1 MADDGI
7 RVRYS
12 GLILFTAQMISV
24 ATGLAFTLLFTRNM
38 TTQGFSD
45 WSFIYTAIGPFLFLT
60 GVFPFWTTRFVAR
73 RKENSVKTGLAANL
87 ILGVAATVGYCVFL
101 PVYFGTFNVNPA
113 LFDIFLFAS
122 LLILTSYLSI
132 MLESCLRS
140 VRPQT
145 TGYGLLIHEII
156 KVAVAYAAFFLFIK
170 GDPAAASNY
179 HMLFSGAMAGLLVSV
194 SAQIVY
200 YVWLLRMALK
210 EKIQFAYLV
219 EWLKGSAVFVYSVIG
234 TQILSLQSFMIYA
247 VNKDSLG
254 HYTAAGMFI
263 NVVGYATSLS
273 FALYPKLL
281 SNDCDDKHVVT
292 SFSTTM
298 MMAIPMAA
306 IVISMSK
313 SLLTVLNIN
322 YVESWPVLIMLTI
335 ATVLS
340 LVSTF
345 YINYLTGVESFD
357 MGGKI
362 SLKELLRSKIF
373 KALSLTYLQAGITIP
388 LTYFAITA
396 LPVSNP
402 VVVAEYVGVI
412 AIIMNAVN
420 LTVSYWLVRK
430 YAGKVF
436 INIKEISKYLAV
448 GIVTGAILFML
459 PEKSTLMF
467 TLLKGCTGVAIY
479 FGLLLLIDEQ
489 VRHMVKLIFLEI
501 KQMLGIK
508 PKPPA

>member
-12 GLILFTAQMISV
+12 GLIIFTAQMISV
-24 ATGLAFTLLFTRNM
+24 ATGLAFTLLLTRNM

-73 RKENSVKTGLAANL
+73 RKENSIKTGLAANL

-101 PVYFGTFNVNPA
+101 PIYFGTFNVNPG

-122 LLILTSYLSI
+122 LLILTSYVTI

-140 VRPQT
+140 VKPQT
-145 TGYGLLIHEII
+145 TGYGLLVHEII
-156 KVAVAYAAFFLFIK
+156 KVTIAYTVFFLFIK
-170 GDPAAASNY
+170 GEPAAVIDS
-179 HMLFSGAMAGLLVSV
+179 HTLFSGAMASLLIAVFV
-194 SAQIVY
+194 QIAY
-200 YVWLLRMALK
+200 YMWLLRDALK
-210 EKIQFAYLV
+210 EKIRFAYLV
-219 EWLKGSAVFVYSVIG
+219 EWLKGSAVFVYSTIG
-234 TQILSLQSFMIYA
+234 TQILSLQAFMIYA

-254 HYTAAGMFI
+254 HYTAASMFI
-263 NVVGYATSLS
+263 NVVAYATSLS

-281 SNDCDDKHVVT
+281 SNNCEDKHVVT

-298 MMAIPMAA
+298 MMAIPLATV
-306 IVISMSK
+306 VISMSK
-313 SLLTVLNIN
+313 SLLTVLNVN
-322 YVESWPVLIMLTI
+322 YVESWPVLIMLTV

-357 MGGKI
+357 IGGKI
-362 SLKELLRSKIF
+362 SLRELLKSKIF

-388 LTYFAITA
+388 LTFIAITMF
-396 LPVSNP
+396 PISNP

-412 AIIMNAVN
+412 AIIMNVVN
-420 LTVSYWLVRK
+420 LIVSYWLVHK

-436 INIKEISKYLAV
+436 INMKDIAKYLAV
-448 GIVTGAILFML
+448 GVVMGATLFLL
-459 PEKSTLMF
+459 PETTTLVF
-467 TLLKGCTGVAIY
+467 TLLKASLGAGIY

-489 VRHMVKLIFLEI
+489 ARHMVKLVFVEI
-501 KQMLGIK
+501 KQILRMK
-508 PKPPA
+508 PKNPI

>member
-1 MADDGI
+1 
-7 RVRYS
+7 
-12 GLILFTAQMISV
+12 MISV
-24 ATGLAFTLLFTRNM
+24 ATGLAFTLLLTRNM
-38 TTQGFSD
+38 SMQDFSD
-45 WSFIYTAIGPFLFLT
+45 WSFIYTAIGPFLFFT

-73 RKENSVKTGLAANL
+73 RKESSVKTGLAANL
-87 ILGVAATVGYCVFL
+87 ILGVAATVGYCLFL
-101 PVYFGTFNVNPA
+101 PIYFGTFNVNPA

-122 LLILTSYLSI
+122 LLILTSYLTI

-156 KVAVAYAAFFLFIK
+156 KVAVAYTVFFLFIK
-170 GDPAAASNY
+170 GDPAAAANS
-179 HMLFSGAMAGLLVSV
+179 HTLFSGAMAGLLVSV
-194 SAQIVY
+194 SAQIGY
-200 YVWLLRMALK
+200 YVWLLRDYLR

-219 EWLKGSAVFVYSVIG
+219 EWLKGSAVFVYSTIG

-254 HYTAAGMFI
+254 QYTAAGMFI

-281 SNDCDDKHVVT
+281 SNNCEDKHVVT

-298 MMAIPMAA
+298 MMAIPLAA

-345 YINYLTGVESFD
+345 YVNYLTGVESFD
-357 MGGKI
+357 IGGKI
-362 SLKELLRSKIF
+362 SLRELLKSKIF

-388 LTYFAITA
+388 LVYIAITA
-396 LPVSNP
+396 FPVNNP
-402 VVVAEYVGVI
+402 VVVAGYVGVI
-412 AIIMNAVN
+412 AIIMNVVN
-420 LTVSYWLVRK
+420 LIVSYSLVRK

-436 INIKEISKYLAV
+436 INMKDISKYLSV
-448 GIVTGAILFML
+448 GIITGATLFLL
-459 PEKSTLMF
+459 PETTTLVY
-467 TLLKGCTGVAIY
+467 TLFKASLGVGIY

-489 VRHMVKLIFLEI
+489 ARHMVKLVFVEI
-501 KQMLGIK
+501 KQILVMK
-508 PKPPA
+508 PKNPA